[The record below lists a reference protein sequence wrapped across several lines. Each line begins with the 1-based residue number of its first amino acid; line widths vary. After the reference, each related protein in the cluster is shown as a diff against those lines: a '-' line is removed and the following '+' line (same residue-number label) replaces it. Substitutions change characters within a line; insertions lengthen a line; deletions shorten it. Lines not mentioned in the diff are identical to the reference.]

1 MSLDGIN
8 TAAKTV
14 DQESLRGQVTWQ
26 FQISKTF
33 ANMDSY
39 FILMTPVLVLFF
51 EEIIIFKS
59 CRNLLLT
66 INSRSCSFRLMS
78 LE

>member
-14 DQESLRGQVTWQ
+14 DQESLQVTGQ

-39 FILMTPVLVLFF
+39 FILMTPVLVLFL
-51 EEIIIFKS
+51 EEIIIF
-59 CRNLLLT
+59 
-66 INSRSCSFRLMS
+66 
-78 LE
+78 

>member
-8 TAAKTV
+8 TAVKTV

-39 FILMTPVLVLFF
+39 FILMTP
-51 EEIIIFKS
+51 
-59 CRNLLLT
+59 
-66 INSRSCSFRLMS
+66 
-78 LE
+78 LENVIRESKYSVYDCLRIVIY

>member
-51 EEIIIFKS
+51 EEIIIF
-59 CRNLLLT
+59 
-66 INSRSCSFRLMS
+66 
-78 LE
+78 